1 MRRMK
6 IAKDVAVSIEYTL
19 TGPDGKVIDTSE
31 GHEPLVYLHGAGN
44 IIPGLERELEGK
56 GVGDALTVSVAA
68 ADGYGEHRANLV
80 QEVQRQSFQGVEK
93 VEEGMQFQANT
104 PQGPRVVRVTKVAGD
119 RVTIDANHP
128 LAGIPLK
135 FDVKVVDVR
144 AATQEELDHGH
155 AHGPGG
161 HHHH

>member
-1 MRRMK
+1 MQ
-6 IAKDVAVSIEYTL
+6 IAKNAVVSIEYTL

-31 GHEPLVYLHGAGN
+31 GHEPLVYLQGAGN

-56 GVGDALTVSVAA
+56 GVGDALSVSVAP
-68 ADGYGEHRANLV
+68 ADGYGERRDQLV

-93 VEEGMQFQANT
+93 IEEGMQFQANT
-104 PQGPRVVRVTKVAGD
+104 PQGPRVVRVTKVAGN
-119 RVTIDANHP
+119 RVTVDANHP

-144 AATQEELDHGH
+144 AATDEELQHGH